1 MLAVVCGLVVAGV
14 WSVVAQHGRRG
25 ADFAEPAAREALA
38 RVGFSPR
45 GDATVTPEGEHERAW
60 ALERARPGPAGR
72 ELGSGEGGAR
82 RWLVVFAGGGEA
94 RLTDGGLLW
103 SLRRPLPTDPGAPL
117 YRPLSGEAL
126 REALGRFVADA
137 PAWTLEQVQTWQ
149 EEGTT
154 WYRGWFVGDAG
165 DLPRGWR
172 READVEIAGATVIAF
187 SRHVQPLGTDLGVVW
202 GRTRELERLRLPALA
217 GLGLVVLA
225 MLVTGVTAVAAH
237 RPVAWAEGGATAAV
251 VAGLGLAAGLDV
263 ASWSGQ
269 ALAIGALVAL
279 LPPDMRGAWRG
290 CGLGAAAGVVLAALA
305 LGARVLVLGTGG
317 FVPATPVLPADATC
331 QALLLAAWL
340 PALVEEPVLRGAI
353 PAMVRPWLGW
363 WAAALLGV
371 PIGVLLHP
379 LPAVPLAAGL
389 GIELVVQLGLVGV
402 AWKGGLVAAV
412 MARGVLSSLW
422 LRPGFPLGWQWD
434 LAALAGL
441 LVGGAC
447 LVFAR
452 RR

>member
-1 MLAVVCGLVVAGV
+1 MLVVVGV
-14 WSVVAQHGRRG
+14 WGVLSQHGRRG
-25 ADFAEPAAREALA
+25 SDRAEVGAREALA
-38 RVGFSPR
+38 RVGFTPL
-45 GDATVTPEGEHERAW
+45 GDAVITAEGEHERAW
-60 ALERARPGPAGR
+60 ALERARPGSAGR

-82 RWLVVFAGGGEA
+82 RWLVVFAGGSEVK
-94 RLTDGGLLW
+94 LTDDGLLW

-117 YRPLSGEAL
+117 FRPLAGEVL
-126 REALGRFVADA
+126 REALGRFVEDL
-137 PAWTLEQVQTWQ
+137 PTWTLEEVQTWQ

-165 DLPRGWR
+165 GLPRGWR
-172 READVEIAGATVIAF
+172 RESDVEMAGSTVIAF

-202 GRTRELERLRLPALA
+202 GRTKELGMLRQPALA

-225 MLVTGVTAVAAH
+225 MLVTGVAAVAAH
-237 RPVAWAEGGATAAV
+237 RPVAWVAGGAVAAAV
-251 VAGLGLAAGLDV
+251 GGLGLAAGLSV

-279 LPPDMRGAWRG
+279 LPPDLRGAWRG
-290 CGLGAAAGVVLAALA
+290 CGWGAAAGVLLAGLA
-305 LGARVLVLGTGG
+305 LGARTLVLGMGG

-331 QALLLAAWL
+331 SALLLAAWL

-402 AWKGGLVAAV
+402 AWRGGLVAAV
-412 MARGVLSSLW
+412 MARGVVASLL
-422 LRPGFPLGWQWD
+422 LRPGFPLGWPWD

-441 LVGGAC
+441 LVGGVC
-447 LVFAR
+447 LVVGQR
-452 RR
+452 R